1 MTIITITFSISIV
14 GINRWPPSQVTAS
27 GRRAAVTHC
36 GRRTWNRA
44 AAQIR
49 STLPLPSAD
58 DDTSPSHVCSE
69 HTWSSCRCH
78 LHDCGRRNDCYLLLC
93 YLVIW
98 DALYWGVFKL
108 WRNVHSFNV
117 TVLLEL
123 FSNRIFYSIRVKS
136 LSLWWKCFAVITMYS
151 WLGLIMILLSK

>member
-14 GINRWPPSQVTAS
+14 GVNRWPPSQVTAS

-58 DDTSPSHVCSE
+58 DDTSLSHVCSE

-78 LHDCGRRNDCYLLLC
+78 LHAERLRSAKRLLLAAALLFGNLGRVDMMIMDGQVLGVL
-93 YLVIW
+93 YLCQSYIEVCLTYIH
-98 DALYWGVFKL
+98 F
-108 WRNVHSFNV
+108 
-117 TVLLEL
+117 EQI
-123 FSNRIFYSIRVKS
+123 IFFYI
-136 LSLWWKCFAVITMYS
+136 FFIN
-151 WLGLIMILLSK
+151 